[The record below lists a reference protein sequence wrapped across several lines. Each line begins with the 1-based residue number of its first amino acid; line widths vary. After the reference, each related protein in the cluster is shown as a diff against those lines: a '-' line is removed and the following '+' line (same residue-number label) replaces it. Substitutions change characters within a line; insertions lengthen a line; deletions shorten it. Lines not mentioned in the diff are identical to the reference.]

1 MSINNLNTYLNVRDA
16 HLRVVSGNV
25 YAQAMNIGGI
35 NVETA
40 HGLQS
45 VSNTGNATSL
55 TLEFANVTTGFVT
68 TANAQ
73 IGRDLVVTGNATVS
87 KELTV
92 TSNAIVSSNLNVSDD
107 LIVTNN
113 ILASN
118 NLTVTGNLNVTTIR
132 SDSNVVA
139 EYTGP
144 HDRPLR
150 KYPEVALT
158 SSAINSDYKGYT
170 IQRSSDYTVT
180 YGTVEKL
187 FNNADGSDVNSWVA
201 GWNGTSG
208 TYDAVTGEHS
218 GTYHTPGSNNVEG
231 TGAALFTG
239 APDGEWV
246 SLQIPNGI
254 RLDHVK
260 IRARDHTDGV
270 EQYPKDFEFWGSNN
284 GTDWSLIKSFT
295 NQSWP
300 GQNNKGSYHV
310 NSNIL
315 YNRIAMIITKI
326 PINVQNGTHC
336 VFGQLEYYGYEEG
349 SGSLDTTLK
358 TVYNVPATTGTQLEV
373 YYDGR
378 ETSSYSGSG
387 TTVTDISPNTN
398 NGTLGTGVGFDATYK
413 AFTFNGATTA
423 SISGT
428 HGLGSGSI
436 GAHSFSY
443 WLKRTSQVDA
453 YEYHAM
459 IGTGGNTG
467 GQTAIGIN
475 QDKILIAH
483 NGGTVTSE
491 KNVITDNTW
500 IHVAVNY
507 NGGTTNLPENHNLY
521 INGIEQSLIGSGSG
535 GNFSLVGNELTL
547 GRFADGGN
555 GITGSIANFRLYSKA
570 LNAGQVQELYDFQK
584 DYFLGSKSQLTL
596 YKGHLG
602 VGVTEPSGQ
611 LELAGDE
618 RIQEYPPGPM
628 STWNTHIPGH
638 GTFCA
643 TASSEY
649 TDQTNP
655 THAAWTAF
663 NKNWDTVTNSWASAS
678 GTVTDGDGLPSSTAA
693 NFQGISG
700 NWLQL
705 KLPYKIQL
713 KQFKFETRNSSNSPE
728 ELPGS
733 GIVYGSNDEVS
744 WDVVHSFSGVDYG
757 GATGT
762 VRPLFTVNSTKQY
775 SIYRLLVTKNYLPKV
790 NLVWSDIGEWRL
802 FGTPGPTTLDK
813 GSLTLGRSLDVPR
826 VSRYDVD
833 TETPR
838 PEKLVVD
845 FDTTVNSSPTDI
857 SGNGNHGTFSD
868 ASGKPEYSAA
878 DKAFKFVGVNGAI
891 WSGPLSPAMTGD
903 KICSMSAWFKTTN
916 ASASQQT
923 IMWLGQYQVNNLL
936 LVGVDNGTLRISLG
950 SGCSLDVAGV
960 IESNTWYHVVGIKQG
975 TGSITSSNFSSV
987 FKLYLNGEPMTGTFG
1002 GTARTL
1008 SINTN
1013 YWYVGAGTS
1022 TGDEPFPGYI
1032 SNPKLYDTILEPSEV
1047 KKLYRLGRTGRSMV
1061 ISDTAVG
1068 IGKVPEA
1075 QLDVRGNLRVGGT
1088 IQVPLIISHRS
1099 ITADTT
1105 VTALNYIPFSGIIY
1119 ENPSGLHNGN
1129 YFTCPIKGVYE
1140 CVANILTDNNGSYSG
1155 NHTWLVNGSETS
1167 PTSRGFAVD
1176 LAGNNHKQA
1185 TSHFYFEVNSGDTI
1199 GLGGV
1204 SSMTWYGSS
1213 GHRHSAMSI
1222 RLITPT

>member
-1 MSINNLNTYLNVRDA
+1 
-16 HLRVVSGNV
+16 
-25 YAQAMNIGGI
+25 
-35 NVETA
+35 
-40 HGLQS
+40 
-45 VSNTGNATSL
+45 
-55 TLEFANVTTGFVT
+55 
-68 TANAQ
+68 
-73 IGRDLVVTGNATVS
+73 
-87 KELTV
+87 
-92 TSNAIVSSNLNVSDD
+92 
-107 LIVTNN
+107 
-113 ILASN
+113 
-118 NLTVTGNLNVTTIR
+118 
-132 SDSNVVA
+132 
-139 EYTGP
+139 
-144 HDRPLR
+144 
-150 KYPEVALT
+150 VALT

-208 TYDAVTGEHS
+208 TYDAGTGEHS

-254 RLDHVK
+254 KLDHVK
-260 IRARDHTDGV
+260 IRARDHNDGV

-310 NSNIL
+310 NSNIS

-326 PINVQNGTHC
+326 PINVQYGTHC

-570 LNAGQVQELYDFQK
+570 LNADQVKELYDFQK
-584 DYFLGSKSQLTL
+584 DYFLGSKSQVTL

-618 RIQEYPPGPM
+618 RIQEYPPRALRQY
-628 STWNTHIPGH
+628 TTHVEGH
-638 GTFCA
+638 GVF
-643 TASSEY
+643 
-649 TDQTNP
+649 
-655 THAAWTAF
+655 
-663 NKNWDTVTNSWASAS
+663 TVRASAELNQTGDNDRAWKLFTKIADNS
-678 GTVTDGDGLPSSTAA
+678 NYWTPTGGTTTYGYSSSDGYTTAYHETA
-693 NFQGISG
+693 GVKGHWVQ
-700 NWLQL
+700 LQ
-705 KLPYKIQL
+705 LPYKIKL
-713 KQFKFETRNSSNSPE
+713 HSVKIAAGISTRQAKDAT
-728 ELPGS
+728 
-733 GIVYGSNDEVS
+733 VFGSNDGGNTWTSVGG
-744 WDVVHSFSGVDYG
+744 WTDNNVDDFTLVTFSMNNVGY
-757 GATGT
+757 
-762 VRPLFTVNSTKQY
+762 Y
-775 SIYRLLVTKNYLPKV
+775 SLYRLVITRNGGNDATTLSELQF
-790 NLVWSDIGEWRL
+790 

-838 PEKLVVD
+838 PEKLLVD

-857 SGNGNHGTFSD
+857 SGQGNHGVYHGSTS
-868 ASGKPEYSAA
+868 YVAA
-878 DKAFKFVGVNGAI
+878 DKAFDSPNH
-891 WSGPLSPAMTGD
+891 SGILIRDS
-903 KICSMSAWFKTTN
+903 
-916 ASASQQT
+916 
-923 IMWLGQYQVNNLL
+923 
-936 LVGVDNGTLRISLG
+936 SLG
-950 SGCSLDVAGV
+950 SGTQPLTLCAWAKGGASGGETWNADANDCIIGVGPNSSSGHSSFQLCVNTDAITLDMA
-960 IESNTWYHVVGIKQG
+960 SA
-975 TGSITSSNFSSV
+975 SNFVEYPVTIENYRWYFFAMTYSGGDAFTNTRVYLDGVEIAKPSSWT
-987 FKLYLNGEPMTGTFG
+987 NGSSG
-1002 GTARTL
+1002 TL
-1008 SINTN
+1008 SLPSSPDIG
-1013 YWYVGAGTS
+1013 VGTRTGNGSSDTPAGFL
-1022 TGDEPFPGYI
+1022 GGMI
-1032 SNPKLYDTILEPSEV
+1032 SNPKVYNVALEPSEV
-1047 KKLYRLGRTGRSMV
+1047 RKLYNLGRTGRSMV

-1068 IGKVPEA
+1068 IGKAPEA
-1075 QLDVRGNLRVGGT
+1075 QLDVRGILKASVGLFPDRPSFMCPVALFGAKAIPTSTTMYDYSTRDGLTLANRGVGTSTMRWKLGDNGGRHTNTMYPTNNVKLVRVFDDTTSETSGV
-1088 IQVPLIISHRS
+1088 QVPYEGYYLCHNFVRS
-1099 ITADTT
+1099 PAGGYNMGNSFITYSESQQKYITASINAYMLPWGGGHSGQSTDYMMQF
-1105 VTALNYIPFSGIIY
+1105 VSAVLYLRPNDKVIFSFW
-1119 ENPSGLHNGN
+1119 NQ
-1129 YFTCPIKGVYE
+1129 T
-1140 CVANILTDNNGSYSG
+1140 SYSG
-1155 NHTWLVNGSETS
+1155 GFEQYVSLVM
-1167 PTSRGFAVD
+1167 
-1176 LAGNNHKQA
+1176 L
-1185 TSHFYFEVNSGDTI
+1185 
-1199 GLGGV
+1199 
-1204 SSMTWYGSS
+1204 
-1213 GHRHSAMSI
+1213 
-1222 RLITPT
+1222 